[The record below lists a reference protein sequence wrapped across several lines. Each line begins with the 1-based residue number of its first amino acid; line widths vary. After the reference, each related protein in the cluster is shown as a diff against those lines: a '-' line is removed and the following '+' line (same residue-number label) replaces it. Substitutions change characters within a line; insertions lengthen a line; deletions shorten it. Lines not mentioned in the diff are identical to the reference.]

1 MAQLK
6 TRRKK
11 LQSYN
16 GYLKLHELLQLQRP
30 VSSPPQHDE
39 MLFVVA
45 HQTYELWFKLMLT
58 ELEGSI
64 SAMYSGDAREATRLL
79 GRVVAVLHVLTQQL
93 GVLETIR
100 PNDFAKFRDT
110 LRPAS
115 GFQSTQFRELEFI
128 SGQKDERF
136 LDLHRDD
143 PKGVEAL
150 TKRME
155 SPSLWDGFRYLLGRR
170 GLLKDGK
177 TSSRLEVKAIASVYS
192 DVANSDVADLADALL
207 EYDEAFWLWRNHHVG
222 MVERIIGRNVGT
234 GSAVVKE
241 TLGPYSFQRSG
252 VSYLKTTLR
261 RRFFPALWAARTKM
275 GRGREDGISRS
286 PHNRY

>member
-11 LQSYN
+11 PQSYD
-16 GYLKLHELLQLQRP
+16 GYLKLHELLQLQHP

-58 ELEGSI
+58 ELESSI
-64 SAMYSGDAREATRLL
+64 DAMHRGEAREAARLL

-136 LDLHRDD
+136 LDLHKDD
-143 PKGVEAL
+143 PEGIEAL
-150 TKRME
+150 KKRIE
-155 SPSLWDGFRYLLGRR
+155 SPSLWDGFKGLMGRK
-170 GLLKDGK
+170 GLLKIGNG
-177 TSSRLEVKAIASVYS
+177 SSRLEVKAIANVYS
-192 DVANSDVADLADALL
+192 DAANSNVADLADALL

-234 GSAVVKE
+234 GSAAVKE

-261 RRFFPALWAARTKM
+261 RRFFPGLWAARTRIGQDRK
-275 GRGREDGISRS
+275 S
-286 PHNRY
+286 